1 MCGTAVHG
9 MFWTIF
15 SSLSQLALL
24 AQLVE
29 HSAVTRHILYSQY
42 RIYPG
47 GTERST
53 VRTRNGA
60 SLLPPK
66 HRTVREKYLLNDTL
80 LHRCQLTG

>member
-1 MCGTAVHG
+1 MYGTAVEG
-9 MFWTIF
+9 IYWTIF
-15 SSLSQLALL
+15 SLKSQLALL

-29 HSAVTRHILYSQY
+29 HSAVTRHILYRQY

-60 SLLPPK
+60 FFLPLK
-66 HRTVREKYLLNDTL
+66 HKTRR
-80 LHRCQLTG
+80 R